1 MVGMEV
7 LKMGKTIYLEELK
20 TILNNG
26 VILHRWND
34 STEDFDILYKTEVF
48 EHNNE
53 NLGDLWH
60 LEVFSI
66 NACHENGIDYTVVEI
81 G

>member
-1 MVGMEV
+1 
-7 LKMGKTIYLEELK
+7 MGKTIYLEDLK

-34 STEDFDILYKTEVF
+34 NTEDFDILYKTEVF

-53 NLGDLWH
+53 NLGDLWY

-66 NACHENGIDYTVVEI
+66 NAYTENGINYTVVEI